1 MKQIFR
7 ITATAALTIFLLI
20 NAFTTYGND
29 NKSNEEYIMGD
40 ISTLPADFSLN
51 VTVLTDTGRNTV
63 HQNGIPVI
71 DGICTFQVSQNN
83 ENDAKASQ
91 PFYDISFF
99 EDNKFSRIYKS
110 RSLPFVVKQN
120 YQGIA
125 NGNYRI
131 TFVAKDKTGKTGKT
145 GKGSITIQV
154 KH

>member
-1 MKQIFR
+1 MIVMKQIFR
-7 ITATAALTIFLLI
+7 ITAVTIFLLI

-51 VTVLTDTGRNTV
+51 ITVSTDTGQNTA
-63 HQNGIPVI
+63 HENGIPVI

-83 ENDAKASQ
+83 ESNAKASQ
-91 PFYDISFF
+91 SFYDISFF
-99 EDNKFSRIYKS
+99 EDNKFSRMYKG

-120 YQGIA
+120 YRGIKD
-125 NGNYRI
+125 GNYRI
-131 TFVAKDKTGKTGKT
+131 TFVAKDKTGKTGK
-145 GKGSITIQV
+145 GSITIQV